1 MGKSSKLNAVPDDEL
16 LRRLSDLVGRSRRV
30 DADVVEHIAEVDAR
44 KIYAREAVPSM
55 YAYCTQVLRLGEFE
69 AYLRITAARA
79 SREYPVLLT
88 MLRDGRLHLTAV
100 ARLASHLTP
109 ENSETLLK
117 RAANRSK
124 REIEE
129 LIAELDPKPDVRAAI
144 RKLPVRAVEAAAN
157 RDAGRR
163 GGATVAKPISGR
175 VGQGELVPERVELP
189 ALRVGVEEVLLLPTA
204 SASTAASCLKP
215 FEVLAPSRH
224 KVQFTA
230 SDELR
235 DKLERLQALMRTT
248 VPDGDLATIID
259 LAVTEKLER
268 LEAKRFGKTKNPRK
282 RLEATDTTPS
292 SRDIPAPVRR
302 AVYERDG
309 GRCTYLD
316 RNGKRCTAREWL
328 EYHHEGVPFG
338 RGGDH
343 DPRNVVLMCRTH
355 NGLLAEI
362 DYGTE
367 KMARYRRRWRSEG
380 RVSEPTSVYGRAGV
394 GGAGVGDATESLRP
408 PPKGKELVAELKPR
422 PGARAARG
430 RGQRELVPERVRPRA
445 PRVSAERVP
454 SAL

>member
-16 LRRLSDLVGRSRRV
+16 LRRLSNLVGRSRRV

-44 KIYAREAVPSM
+44 KLYAREAVPSM
-55 YAYCTQVLRLGEFE
+55 FAYCVQVLRLTEFE

-79 SREYPVLLT
+79 SREHRMLLT

-109 ENSETLLK
+109 KNSEALLR
-117 RAANRSK
+117 RAANKSK

-144 RKLPVRAVEAAAN
+144 RKLPVRTVQAT
-157 RDAGRR
+157 RRQDAQ
-163 GGATVAKPISGR
+163 GGGGTTVARAVSGR
-175 VGQGELVPERVELP
+175 ARESELVPERVESPTLTVAAGGVPSLP
-189 ALRVGVEEVLLLPTA
+189 VA
-204 SASTAASCLKP
+204 AASPVSARPMP

-235 DKLERLQALMRTT
+235 DKLERLQALLRAT

-268 LEAKRFGKTKNPRK
+268 LEARRFGKTKNPRK
-282 RLEATDTTPS
+282 GLEETDTTPS
-292 SRDIPAPVRR
+292 SRHIPSSVRR

-309 GRCTYLD
+309 GRCTYVD
-316 RNGKRCTAREWL
+316 SHGKRCTARDRL
-328 EYHHEGVPFG
+328 EFHHHGVPFG

-343 DPRNVVLMCRTH
+343 SPSNVFLACRTH
-355 NGLLAEI
+355 NTLLAEK
-362 DYGTE
+362 DYGTK
-367 KMARYRRRWRSEG
+367 KMARYRRRQRSEG
-380 RVSEPTSVYGRAGV
+380 RVSEPTAVYGGADVGRA
-394 GGAGVGDATESLRP
+394 T
-408 PPKGKELVAELKPR
+408 
-422 PGARAARG
+422 
-430 RGQRELVPERVRPRA
+430 
-445 PRVSAERVP
+445 RVP
-454 SAL
+454 QPP